1 MVEPEG
7 VLRQLPS
14 ETGESLLGVGVEWVG
29 LNLVLRDGEKFSATE
44 AVEIGTSD
52 EESDNVNKVQVI
64 QVGTRRMSTQGQQQS
79 QGSEAQSPSAPAP
92 GVVA

>member
-14 ETGESLLGVGVEWVG
+14 ETGESTAGVEGWSGVG

-52 EESDNVNKVQVI
+52 GESDSVNKVQSDS
-64 QVGTRRMSTQGQQQS
+64 GGNK
-79 QGSEAQSPSAPAP
+79 G
-92 GVVA
+92 G